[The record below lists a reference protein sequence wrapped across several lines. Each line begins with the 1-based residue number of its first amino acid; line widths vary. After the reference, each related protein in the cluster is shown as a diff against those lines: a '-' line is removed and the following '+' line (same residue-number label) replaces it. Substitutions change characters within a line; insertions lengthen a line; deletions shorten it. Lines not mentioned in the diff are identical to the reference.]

1 MLNLSSSGSRGR
13 ARHRRPRG
21 AWLSIVAVAGVLA
34 LGVPTASAAAV
45 RAGSSQATAA
55 QATAASTYYSTSLN
69 YVTDF
74 RARFS
79 SWFLQ
84 RIAETAGNVNR
95 LLAAVTGPSG
105 LIGPPVLIAPG
116 PNIDTVYAAGPDLD
130 LSQGPQILTIPP
142 TASTFSIAS
151 YDVWGNVLPSVPPE
165 PGTYA
170 LALPSWHGTL
180 PPGVTRVNIPYPVTQ
195 MYVRADRYSR
205 DGTGGYVNMVAS
217 SKAFVAGIHLA
228 SLPAYEANPSTGAT
242 KFVRQI
248 TLSPSSKLANDLTAR
263 RTPTL
268 YLRTLQNAMH
278 STSTR
283 PLTPSEVAV
292 SNQFDTVFA
301 AAQRALRHGN
311 PVPLAQMD
319 RAARNAQ
326 TIIANSF
333 YSHTIGGTH
342 WIYYDNIGNFG
353 TDYLARSAIAEFAWL
368 SNISSTATYYF
379 AYADA
384 CGAALNARTAYRLTF
399 SKAQIPDAKRF
410 WSTTAYTPPG
420 VGLIQWPGV
429 RPIPPSA
436 KGVAAYTPGLVT
448 SPNGSITIYIQRK
461 APANRSLYPNW
472 LPTPPARRVR
482 VLDTGVRPD
491 RQYSAR
497 RALRSAPAPAGGR
510 LRKLAPQK

>member
-1 MLNLSSSGSRGR
+1 MLNLSSSGSSGR
-13 ARHRRPRG
+13 ARRRRPRG

-34 LGVPTASAAAV
+34 LGAPTASAAAV

-55 QATAASTYYSTSLN
+55 QATTASTYYSTSLN
-69 YVTDF
+69 YVLHF
-74 RARFS
+74 RARIS

-84 RIAETAGNVNR
+84 RIAEKAGSANTPVMA
-95 LLAAVTGPSG
+95 LTGSSG
-105 LIGPPVLIAPG
+105 VIGPPVRIAPG
-116 PNIDTVYAAGPDLD
+116 PNIDTVYAAFIDLD

-142 TASTFSIAS
+142 TSSRFSVAS
-151 YDVWGNVLPSVPPE
+151 YDVWGNVLNTVPAQ

-170 LALPSWHGTL
+170 LALRTWHGTL

-195 MYVRADRYSR
+195 FYVRADRYSS
-205 DGTGGYVNMVAS
+205 TGVNMVAS
-217 SKAFVAGIHLA
+217 SKAFVKGIHLA
-228 SLPAYEANPSTGAT
+228 SLPAYEANPSSGAT
-242 KFVRQI
+242 KVLPQAALFFS
-248 TLSPSSKLANDLTAR
+248 TKAANDRLAR
-263 RTPTL
+263 YTPTL

-278 STSTR
+278 SSSTR
-283 PLTPSEVAV
+283 PLTPSDVTL
-292 SNQFDTVFA
+292 SHSFDTVFA
-301 AAQRALRHGN
+301 AAQQALRHGN

-333 YSHTIGGTH
+333 YSHTISGSH

-353 TDYLARSAIAEFAWL
+353 TDYLATSAIAEFAWL

-399 SKAQIPDAKRF
+399 SKAEIPDAMRF
-410 WSTTAYTPPG
+410 WSTTAYTPG
-420 VGLIQWPGV
+420 AVGLIQWPGV
-429 RPIPPSA
+429 RPIPPMA

-461 APANRSLYPNW
+461 APAQRSLYPNW
-472 LPTPPARRVR
+472 MPTPRAGSFAFWIRVYGPTGNTA
-482 VLDTGVRPD
+482 LDAHYVPPRIQPV
-491 RQYSAR
+491 
-497 RALRSAPAPAGGR
+497 GGCGS
-510 LRKLAPQK
+510 